1 MSAWSRSARGHGR
14 LGVVNRRQ
22 RRIYHHITIL
32 LVAIVTNCSPTSTT
46 HRPFLFHRDLQATC
60 SCSFFPPY
68 IARRHHAGS
77 RTDQI
82 RRHRTYPIDPFLVK
96 LWRSTDMRYEAFAFS
111 LLAVLSSASA
121 SEQQYGQGL
130 YARTAST
137 KYSQSTRAT
146 TWINSSVSGRY
157 VSTRGKSKLS

>member
-1 MSAWSRSARGHGR
+1 MSAWSRSARGPGR
-14 LGVVNRRQ
+14 LGWSVVSVAS
-22 RRIYHHITIL
+22 ITISPSCWWL
-32 LVAIVTNCSPTSTT
+32 SSPIVARPCRT

-60 SCSFFPPY
+60 PCSFFPPY

-96 LWRSTDMRYEAFAFS
+96 LWRSTDMRYETFAFS
-111 LLAVLSSASA
+111 LLAVLSIASA

-130 YARTAST
+130 YARTVST